1 MTFELPKLTDLETE
15 SDVEQKLIFPFLV
28 ADQPFG
34 LGISP
39 SEILTKKDIRRLS
52 IGKGKQRKSYFPD
65 YLVLIGGLPLV
76 VIEAKDPNADLD
88 EGFREARLY
97 AAEVNAIFQPGLNP
111 LTKVIAINGSRIL
124 AGDWD
129 HVKPQISMSYPELT
143 VSSEKM
149 AALHAMIDRDVLQKN
164 FVALSGS
171 IKPKRL
177 WKPRRMNG
185 GPTSQDE
192 EISHNTFGATISAEF
207 AHIFNPTTIED
218 RVRIAR
224 TAYIPSKRR
233 ERYVDPIDKV
243 IRASRPP
250 SETSSLLIEDTASPR
265 EILQKF
271 ETPRQLEHQV
281 LLIVGGVGVGKT
293 TFIDHLQYAAL
304 PKDLIDMT
312 VWVRINMNFAPVSSN
327 EIYSWLRQEII
338 AGCRSTYPD
347 IDFDTLK
354 TLKAVFSVE
363 VRRFDKGIG
372 QLYKD
377 DQNLYNEKLGET
389 LQQLFADLHQK
400 AVAHT
405 RYCSTERGKL
415 LILVVDNCDKRTLDQ
430 QLLMFEAAQWIQKE
444 FRALVILPLR
454 EETYDNHRDKP
465 PLDTALKDL
474 VFRIEPPLFHQVL
487 VSRVQMALNEI
498 NQSGAKTF
506 RYELPNGFLVEYPQ
520 SDKAYY
526 LTSIVHAIFEHD
538 RQIRRIILGLSGRN
552 IRRALEMFLEF
563 CTSGHITEDYIFKI
577 RQAQGKY
584 LLPLYQVER
593 VLLRMNRRYY
603 DSDHSYVKNLF
614 AIDSKDTRPSHFS
627 RLILLR
633 WLFGKFS
640 QQSGTSVK
648 GYFPISLAIEELG
661 VYGLEA
667 SIIRREV
674 EYLTKAHCIISEDF
688 REESLTDQDLIRLSP
703 AGFVHLDLLNSVTYL
718 AAVAEDTWF
727 YSEDAARPI
736 ANRIRSTDTQYQA
749 DTAIANARDVFQ
761 YLATERET
769 AVASMDAIFGH
780 AIFEQLTDLSAIP
793 GAIDALERSLTSAP
807 WIGAYSRFPAK
818 STAVGTVVNVRDFGV
833 FVELEPGISGLI
845 PVKRLPVNFMTLEQF
860 APGERLTIEIV
871 SVNAIKKRIEMSY
884 IGPAP
889 KEPLSEI
896 EQLALD
902 IFLPLGTRPNPQL

>member
-1 MTFELPKLTDLETE
+1 MTFELPRLTDLQTE

-65 YLVLIGGLPLV
+65 YLILIGGLPLV

-111 LTKVIAINGSRIL
+111 LTTVVAINGNRLL
-124 AGDWD
+124 AGVWD
-129 HVKPQISMSYPELT
+129 HSKPQISMNYPEFT

-149 AALHAMIDRDVLQKN
+149 AALHAMVDRDALQKE
-164 FVALSGS
+164 FAALSGS

-185 GPTSQDE
+185 GPASQDE
-192 EISHNTFGATISAEF
+192 EIPHNTFGVTISAEF

-265 EILQKF
+265 EILQKL
-271 ETPRQLEHQV
+271 EAPKQLEHQV

-293 TFIDHLQYAAL
+293 TFIDHLQYVAL
-304 PKDLIDMT
+304 PKDLMDTT
-312 VWVRINMNFAPVSSN
+312 VWVRINLNFAPASSN
-327 EIYSWLRQEII
+327 EIYAWLRKEIV
-338 AGCRSTYPD
+338 AGCRSAYPD
-347 IDFDTLK
+347 LDFDTLK
-354 TLKAVFSVE
+354 TMKAVFSVE
-363 VRRFDKGIG
+363 VRRFEKGIG
-372 QLYKD
+372 VLYKD
-377 DQNLYNEKLGET
+377 DPNLYKQKLAET
-389 LQQLFADLHQK
+389 LQQLSDDLHQK

-405 RYCSTERGKL
+405 RYCSTERGRL

-498 NQSGAKTF
+498 NKSGAKTF
-506 RYELPNGFLVEYPQ
+506 RYELPNGFHVEYPQ

-563 CTSGHITEDYIFKI
+563 CTSGISPRTTSS
-577 RQAQGKY
+577 R
-584 LLPLYQVER
+584 
-593 VLLRMNRRYY
+593 
-603 DSDHSYVKNLF
+603 SD
-614 AIDSKDTRPSHFS
+614 
-627 RLILLR
+627 RLKVTICFR
-633 WLFGKFS
+633 FTKS
-640 QQSGTSVK
+640 NECCSG
-648 GYFPISLAIEELG
+648 
-661 VYGLEA
+661 
-667 SIIRREV
+667 
-674 EYLTKAHCIISEDF
+674 
-688 REESLTDQDLIRLSP
+688 
-703 AGFVHLDLLNSVTYL
+703 
-718 AAVAEDTWF
+718 
-727 YSEDAARPI
+727 
-736 ANRIRSTDTQYQA
+736 
-749 DTAIANARDVFQ
+749 
-761 YLATERET
+761 
-769 AVASMDAIFGH
+769 
-780 AIFEQLTDLSAIP
+780 
-793 GAIDALERSLTSAP
+793 
-807 WIGAYSRFPAK
+807 
-818 STAVGTVVNVRDFGV
+818 
-833 FVELEPGISGLI
+833 
-845 PVKRLPVNFMTLEQF
+845 
-860 APGERLTIEIV
+860 
-871 SVNAIKKRIEMSY
+871 
-884 IGPAP
+884 
-889 KEPLSEI
+889 
-896 EQLALD
+896 
-902 IFLPLGTRPNPQL
+902 